1 MLRSIRVSKSLQ
13 VALTTMRLLPLSSTL
28 SSSLQS
34 ASSIIISNINYHQ
47 SLFLSLSS
55 RFHSQLLSSLSW
67 SSIIVMSCQFA
78 IHLSEENISIAVVL
92 ISLSLLRC
100 DTWNFCQCHWWYWI
114 KLLQKKNFEV
124 DELIKQTTVQWHIEL
139 HLTNP
144 ISTH

>member
-1 MLRSIRVSKSLQ
+1 MTVIEVRQLAGLNVNPVVCVQVGDVKKYTSVKESTSCPYYNEVITTVLDIVIVITISI
-13 VALTTMRLLPLSSTL
+13 
-28 SSSLQS
+28 
-34 ASSIIISNINYHQ
+34 INYHQ

-100 DTWNFCQCHWWYWI
+100 DT
-114 KLLQKKNFEV
+114 
-124 DELIKQTTVQWHIEL
+124 
-139 HLTNP
+139 
-144 ISTH
+144 